1 MTVLD
6 LDAATPRPAPNHLQ
20 IEEPTMSEP
29 VTIPAAGDQ
38 PDYTTT
44 GHPISVVLRPHQQ
57 AAYDQATGHLSEH
70 DRVTVVMPCGTG
82 KTLVGQRIAQEQAR
96 HGRSAILVLVPTR
109 PLLKQTMR
117 AWIRHSPR
125 PLRPFVFCDDTISP
139 EENIQAPVSTS
150 PQALADWM
158 AHTLHDITGPN
169 GPQVVVFATYTSS
182 PRIAQAHAEFGL
194 PAFHSVVA
202 DEAHCCAGKFDA
214 AFATVVD
221 ETKICAAV
229 RIFLTATPRVR
240 RSSDSTAWCMDDPRA
255 FGPIVAPLGVQQAID
270 ARLLSDYV
278 VAVVAITDADVR
290 AAITDEHRPVQVGA
304 KTLPGEQVATQ
315 LALNAAAKTYGLRRV
330 MVFHNTV
337 ATSKDFANTLE
348 EVIGDELPGL
358 ISMHVDGS
366 TTPTQRAQ
374 RLSVLAEPGRDNWAV
389 LSNVRCLGQGIDIP
403 AIDAVLFASPRS
415 SAIDITQCIGRA
427 LRLDPGREDP
437 AVIVLPVFVDSAG
450 DIAEQ
455 VKSSKFR
462 HVYRTLLAL
471 ADHDTQLAAELA
483 SRGRGRRGGT
493 RGGRGAHDR
502 FVVLDAAGAPAAAQL
517 RDAVTIRALRMLTP
531 GWDYGYEHL
540 TNYVE
545 DHENARVPLGFVT
558 KDGFPL
564 GLWVRGNRNRRRQL
578 ADDQVAKLT
587 ELPGWAW
594 NAHDA
599 AWADAFERLQAFTA
613 EHGHANV
620 PVGHQS
626 PDGFALATWVAA
638 QRSDERQGIL
648 PENRRDTLTAAG
660 FSFTP
665 MTDRRNERITAGLDA
680 LTAFHREHGHSS
692 PSQNHITAD
701 GFRLGSFCHSVRRR
715 YFAGA
720 LTEYEVSA
728 LQAQPGWVWDV
739 LEARWQ
745 AGLGELAQFHESF
758 GHVHVPRSYVS
769 PSGEPLG
776 KWLHNQRYA
785 SRTNTLAA
793 HRRAA
798 MEALDPQWDKP
809 LARPRLAG
817 ASNHG

>member
-1 MTVLD
+1 
-6 LDAATPRPAPNHLQ
+6 
-20 IEEPTMSEP
+20 MSEP

-125 PLRPFVFCDDTISP
+125 PLRPFVFCDDTIGP

-158 AHTLHDITGPN
+158 AHTLHDITGPT

-194 PAFHSVVA
+194 PSFHSVVA

-221 ETKICAAV
+221 ETKIWAAV

-270 ARLLSDYV
+270 ARLLSDYL

-290 AAITDEHRPVQVGA
+290 AAITDEQQPVQVGA

-374 RLSVLAEPGRDNWAV
+374 RLSVLAEPGPDNWAV

-403 AIDAVLFASPRS
+403 AIDAVVFASPRS

-502 FVVLDAAGAPAAAQL
+502 FVVLDATGAPAAPAAAQL

-793 HRRAA
+793 HRRSA